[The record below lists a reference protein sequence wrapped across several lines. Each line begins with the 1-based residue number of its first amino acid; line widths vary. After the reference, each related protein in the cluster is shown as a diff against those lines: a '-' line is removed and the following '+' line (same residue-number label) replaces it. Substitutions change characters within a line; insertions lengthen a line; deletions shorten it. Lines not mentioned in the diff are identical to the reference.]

1 MCIATSLLSFIVCV
15 YPTIHRPDDS
25 YLPSHPSPPP
35 PHTHTLGDGSTYGTG
50 KGDGEVAVFGAMR
63 AAPIYAH
70 SGESL
75 VSVIDAGSLGIPV
88 LKHLHHGK

>member
-1 MCIATSLLSFIVCV
+1 MFSPRLIALTI
-15 YPTIHRPDDS
+15 PTF
-25 YLPSHPSPPP
+25 LCPPP
-35 PHTHTLGDGSTYGTG
+35 RHTHTHKGDGSTYPTG
-50 KGDGEVAVFGAMR
+50 NGDGEVAVFGAMR